1 MADFHETA
9 RIKMKELSSK
19 SPATRRAAAYYLGE
33 AGVDEAITKLATVYK
48 SDPDPSVRKA
58 AAYSLGMFRAVD
70 RALKHGDEERV
81 LSLLRKVVDDGKM
94 GKRLRIRPAVLARIE
109 LGLTLLLVLQLVL
122 HLVLPG
128 LGALPGGIQLPNL
141 AMLSG
146 TGDGVNVDADT
157 LAQAR
162 SAATGIRNDLSTLQT
177 QFQSIL
183 TGGSPNCT
191 AFFNLP
197 APVALDNAAALPAD
211 QRAAVETVNA
221 AQAIAASGKDRLDRA
236 CYENQPI
243 EAAEIGGLLAPVIA
257 ASRDLADIETRLSA
271 PAPDAAPVDTAT
283 ATPTP
288 EPTTAPPTETPLP
301 SEVPPTATPLTL
313 ADPRQHLT
321 ALYGMI
327 DNVSG
332 PRNALGLLRQVW
344 TDVANATTANAVTI
358 QACDDAL
365 PAIPADYVLPP
376 EDAAA
381 LPELAQAAEQ
391 VNLSLALLRQGWS
404 LFETACASDALKQQA
419 GTGLQTATTAE
430 DALRVADNLLQT
442 VRNGL

>member
-19 SPATRRAAAYYLGE
+19 NPATRRAAAYYLGE

-48 SDPDPSVRKA
+48 SDPDPGVRKA

-70 RALKHGDEERV
+70 QALKRGEEQRV
-81 LSLLRKVVDDGKM
+81 LSLLRKVVDDGKL
-94 GKRLRIRPAVLARIE
+94 GQRLRIRPAVVARFE
-109 LGLTLLLVLQLVL
+109 LVLTLLLLVQIAL

-128 LGALPGGIQLPNL
+128 LGALPGGIELPNL

-146 TGDGVNVDADT
+146 PGDTPSVDTDV

-162 SAATGIRNDLSTLQT
+162 SAATGIRNDLGTLQT

-183 TGGSPNCT
+183 TGGSPNCA

-197 APVALDNAAALPAD
+197 AAVPLENAGGLSEA
-211 QRAAVETVNA
+211 QRAAVATVNA
-221 AQAIAASGKDRLDRA
+221 AQAVVAGGKDRLDRA

-257 ASRDLADIETRLSA
+257 AQRDLADIESRLAA
-271 PAPDAAPVDTAT
+271 PAPEAAPL

-288 EPTTAPPTETPLP
+288 EPTAAPPTETPP
-301 SEVPPTATPLTL
+301 PTDIPPTATPLVL

-321 ALYGMI
+321 ALYGVI

-344 TDVANATTANAVTI
+344 TDVANATTANVATI
-358 QACDDAL
+358 RACGDAI
-365 PAIPADYVLPP
+365 PPIPADYALPP
-376 EDAAA
+376 EEAAA
-381 LPELAQAAEQ
+381 IPELAQAAEQ

-404 LFETACASDALKQQA
+404 LFETACVSDALKQQA
-419 GTGLQTATTAE
+419 GTGLQTAATAE
-430 DALRVADNLLQT
+430 DALRVADSLLQA
-442 VRNGL
+442 VRNSL